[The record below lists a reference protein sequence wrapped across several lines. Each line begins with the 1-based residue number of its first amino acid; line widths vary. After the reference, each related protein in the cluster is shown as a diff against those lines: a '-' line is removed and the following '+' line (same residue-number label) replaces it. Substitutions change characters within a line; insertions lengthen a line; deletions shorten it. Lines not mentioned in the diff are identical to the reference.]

1 MCPHCNELPALFLW
15 PFFRGP
21 LRPFIYLYRF
31 FSRQN
36 DTKRQT
42 HKKCSLLYIYLVNDD
57 SFWSISLVME
67 TRTSLKKMASIC
79 FEAVVYQWRN
89 GYPKSAK
96 KWVEVNLNKAFLH
109 FLPYLMI
116 FQSFTAPSVWSILE
130 NHKIMQ
136 KNEEKACS
144 TPFSTKLGMYPIPR
158 FRVPVSPL
166 SYTT

>member
-15 PFFRGP
+15 PLKACGGPFFRGP
-21 LRPFIYLYRF
+21 LQPFIYLYRF

-57 SFWSISLVME
+57 SFWSISSVME
-67 TRTSLKKMASIC
+67 TRTSLKKMASIY
-79 FEAVVYQWRN
+79 FEAVVYQLRN

-96 KWVEVNLNKAFLH
+96 KWVEVNLNKTFLH

-116 FQSFTAPSVWSILE
+116 FQSFSSI
-130 NHKIMQ
+130 HMCGPYWKII
-136 KNEEKACS
+136 K
-144 TPFSTKLGMYPIPR
+144 
-158 FRVPVSPL
+158 
-166 SYTT
+166 